1 MSKRI
6 TVVGST
12 KENGELKRL
21 STSICYNKITL
32 PNYEFDERDTIFC
45 PVDMMIET
53 SQLVSFET
61 ATTPSLLEGIL
72 SLIYRLPKQMFS
84 EQALRFGTKKI
95 LIDKKKKTKNK
106 NEVDSEK
113 EPEED
118 LGQKFEADSEENSG
132 ANSETEPK
140 INPNLIYTAEKNIGW
155 CQVNGFPFMGEFDKQ
170 AGIIHRSRNG
180 KLRSALHADSI
191 NARFSFSL
199 ENFLFHLN
207 EIGNAYYLYTGIKG
221 QVDKRNPAHFVTSSD
236 KWTGFGMHYD
246 DLEIIAKDSKT
257 ATAEEFKKI
266 FEKKYDKINFR
277 SRISFEKG
285 LHIDVVADS
294 LFDVAFYQLANLMYD
309 DELELRV
316 CPMCNAF
323 FVPKHRNQKYC
334 NSGECYPQK
343 AYKRRKAA
351 EKQRNSQTSKA

>member
-1 MSKRI
+1 
-6 TVVGST
+6 
-12 KENGELKRL
+12 
-21 STSICYNKITL
+21 
-32 PNYEFDERDTIFC
+32 
-45 PVDMMIET
+45 
-53 SQLVSFET
+53 
-61 ATTPSLLEGIL
+61 
-72 SLIYRLPKQMFS
+72 MFS
-84 EQALRFGTKKI
+84 EQTLRFGTKKI

-118 LGQKFEADSEENSG
+118 LEQKSEADSEENSG

-140 INPNLIYTAEKNIGW
+140 INPNLIYTAEKIIGW
-155 CQVNGFPFMGEFDKQ
+155 CQVNGFLFMGEFDKQ

-180 KLRSALHADSI
+180 KLRSALHADSM

-199 ENFLFHLN
+199 KNFPFHLN

-246 DLEIIAKDSKT
+246 DLEVITKDSKT

-334 NSGECYPQK
+334 DSGECYPQK
-343 AYKRRKAA
+343 AYKRKKAA
-351 EKQRNSQTSKA
+351 EK